1 MAPYTTNKAAI
12 FFRSFSIDKNQ
23 RGKGYAKKVMDAL
36 PAYLSK
42 QFPDID
48 EIYLTVNND
57 NIVAQALYKQANYE
71 NARTSTLAGRS
82 VYILRRTIK

>member
-1 MAPYTTNKAAI
+1 M
-12 FFRSFSIDKNQ
+12 
-23 RGKGYAKKVMDAL
+23 
-36 PAYLSK
+36 SK

-71 NARTSTLAGRS
+71 NAGTSTLEGRS

>member
-1 MAPYTTNKAAI
+1 
-12 FFRSFSIDKNQ
+12 
-23 RGKGYAKKVMDAL
+23 MDAL

-71 NARTSTLAGRS
+71 NAGTSTLEGRS